1 MESDKIISLAGMY
14 QEYFIDYASYVILER
29 AVPALEDGL
38 KPVQR
43 RILHSMKRMDDGRY
57 QKVANIIG
65 HTMQFHPHGD
75 ASIGDALVNLG
86 QKELLIDMQG
96 NWGDIRTGDSAA
108 APRYIEAR
116 LSKFALEVVF
126 NPQTTEWQSSYDGR
140 NKEPVHLPVK
150 FPLVLAQGVEG
161 IAVGLSTKILPH
173 NFIELIQASI
183 KILQEKPFRIYP
195 DFLTGGSIDVSDY
208 QDGMRGGKVKVRA
221 KIVKVDKSTLLITE
235 LPFGVTTGTMVESI
249 IKATEKGQIK
259 IKKITDNT
267 AQNVEIEIILA
278 PGISP
283 EVTIDALYAFTDC
296 EVSISPNACVI
307 VDSKPL
313 FLPVSEMLKIST
325 MKTKNLLKWELEIKK
340 GELEEKWH
348 MASLEKIFIEK
359 RIYRDIE
366 ECENWE
372 SVLETIDIGLKKY
385 VSTPEDKVSPDDK
398 RLRLMRD
405 ITEEDIIRLTEI
417 KIKRISKYNSFKNDE
432 LISNTEDELKQV
444 AFDLEHLT
452 EYTIHYFNDLLEKY
466 GKGRE
471 RRTEITTIE
480 EIKATQVIINNA
492 KLYVDKQEGFIGMGI
507 KEGEFVMDC
516 SDIDDVIAFKQ
527 DATFQVVR
535 IGDKVFVGKNI
546 IYAAVWKK
554 NDERTTYNLI
564 YVDGESKRTYAK
576 RFQVTG
582 ITREKDYDLTMGN
595 PNSKLLYFSV
605 NPNGESEVVSVQLT
619 PGCSARKKVFDFDF
633 GELAIKGR
641 SAGGNIITKFP
652 VRKIT
657 FIEKGKSSLGS
668 IKAWMDEVSG
678 RVNTQERGVYLGE
691 FDTGDL
697 MLAVYKNGTY
707 EQKSFE
713 DNMKFEV
720 DQLVSLS
727 KWTSES
733 IVSCIYYE
741 GEREWSMIKRFKIE
755 TTTTDER
762 FNFLSEHPQTKLY
775 FASISQEPKVKIHYR
790 KDNKTM
796 EMEVGLAE
804 FIDVKGWK
812 AFGNKLG
819 EFKLTKVIDLTPEI
833 VSSDVQEIKGE
844 TDDTIYDEA
853 IDLIDENV
861 EQNFE
866 QPEEIN
872 GSDEQA
878 DAGTEETVRKNK
890 DKSKKD
896 TDTSFKI
903 GDTIDFDL

>member
-619 PGCSARKKVFDFDF
+619 PGCSARK
-633 GELAIKGR
+633 
-641 SAGGNIITKFP
+641 
-652 VRKIT
+652 
-657 FIEKGKSSLGS
+657 
-668 IKAWMDEVSG
+668 
-678 RVNTQERGVYLGE
+678 
-691 FDTGDL
+691 
-697 MLAVYKNGTY
+697 
-707 EQKSFE
+707 
-713 DNMKFEV
+713 
-720 DQLVSLS
+720 
-727 KWTSES
+727 
-733 IVSCIYYE
+733 
-741 GEREWSMIKRFKIE
+741 
-755 TTTTDER
+755 
-762 FNFLSEHPQTKLY
+762 
-775 FASISQEPKVKIHYR
+775 
-790 KDNKTM
+790 
-796 EMEVGLAE
+796 
-804 FIDVKGWK
+804 
-812 AFGNKLG
+812 
-819 EFKLTKVIDLTPEI
+819 
-833 VSSDVQEIKGE
+833 
-844 TDDTIYDEA
+844 
-853 IDLIDENV
+853 
-861 EQNFE
+861 
-866 QPEEIN
+866 
-872 GSDEQA
+872 
-878 DAGTEETVRKNK
+878 
-890 DKSKKD
+890 
-896 TDTSFKI
+896 
-903 GDTIDFDL
+903 